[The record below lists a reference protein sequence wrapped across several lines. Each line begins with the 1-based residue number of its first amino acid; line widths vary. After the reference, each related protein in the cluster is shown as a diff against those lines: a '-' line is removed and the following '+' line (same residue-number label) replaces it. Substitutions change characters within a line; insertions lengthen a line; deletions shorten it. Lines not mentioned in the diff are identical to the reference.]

1 MLRRNIRHA
10 VTGFAGVLSAPCIT
24 ADYNTRAD
32 IVSKK
37 SRPPARINAH
47 ADHRRDNPART
58 TRLPPRID
66 TRCCTCTSPPAKR
79 ATDVACRLS
88 IGAAI

>member
-10 VTGFAGVLSAPCIT
+10 FTGFAGALCAPCIT

-32 IVSKK
+32 IVSKE

-47 ADHRRDNPART
+47 ADRRSDNR
-58 TRLPPRID
+58 
-66 TRCCTCTSPPAKR
+66 R
-79 ATDVACRLS
+79 A
-88 IGAAI
+88 